1 MDVEP
6 LSPETVVVLVNGWG
20 SIPRAEG
27 ARAEAPPASA
37 APLPDWATADA
48 TALERIADLLFPV
61 FATAGTAERAELIT
75 GLLRR
80 TKVLPTVSADGD
92 SVAATW
98 SVKDPRDALTA
109 AAALT
114 LRRQLAE
121 HDPARVGTCAAD
133 GCADVYIDVS
143 ARAHR
148 RFCSVTC
155 QNRTRV
161 AAFRRRTK

>member
-1 MDVEP
+1 MHVEP
-6 LSPETVVVLVNGWG
+6 LAPETVVALVNGWG

-27 ARAEAPPASA
+27 ARVDWPGASD
-37 APLPDWATADA
+37 LPDWAPVDA
-48 TALERIADLLFPV
+48 AELQRIADLLFPV
-61 FATAGTAERAELIT
+61 FAIPGTADRVDQLAEL
-75 GLLRR
+75 LQR
-80 TKVLPTVSADGD
+80 TKVVPTVRAEGD
-92 SVAATW
+92 SVAAIWT
-98 SVKDPRDALTA
+98 VQNPRDALTA
-109 AAALT
+109 AAALA
-114 LRRQLAE
+114 LRQQFAE

>member
-6 LSPETVVVLVNGWG
+6 LAPETVVALVNGWG

-27 ARAEAPPASA
+27 ARVEWPAASD
-37 APLPDWATADA
+37 LPDWASVDTAE
-48 TALERIADLLFPV
+48 LQRIADLLFPI
-61 FATAGTAERAELIT
+61 FATAATTDRVDQLAE
-75 GLLRR
+75 LLRR
-80 TKVLPTVSADGD
+80 TKVRPTVRAEGE

-98 SVKDPRDALTA
+98 TVENPRDALPA
-109 AAALT
+109 AAALA
-114 LRRQLAE
+114 LRQQLAE

-133 GCADVYIDVS
+133 GCADVYVDVS

>member
-6 LSPETVVVLVNGWG
+6 LAPETVVALVNGWG
-20 SIPRAEG
+20 STPRAEG
-27 ARAEAPPASA
+27 ARVDWPAESD
-37 APLPDWATADA
+37 LPDWAPVDSAE
-48 TALERIADLLFPV
+48 LQRIADLLFPI
-61 FATAGTAERAELIT
+61 FATAATADRADQLAEL
-75 GLLRR
+75 LSR
-80 TKVLPTVSADGD
+80 TEVLPTVRTEGE

-98 SVKDPRDALTA
+98 TVKKPQNALPA
-109 AAALT
+109 AAALA
-114 LRRQLAE
+114 LRQQLAE

>member
-6 LSPETVVVLVNGWG
+6 LAPETVVALVNGWG

-27 ARAEAPPASA
+27 ARVDWPTEPD
-37 APLPDWATADA
+37 LPDWASGDSAE
-48 TALERIADLLFPV
+48 LQRIADLLFPV
-61 FATAGTAERAELIT
+61 FATADRVDQLAEL
-75 GLLRR
+75 LQR
-80 TKVLPTVSADGD
+80 TKVLPTVRAEGE

-98 SVKDPRDALTA
+98 TVENPRNALPA
-109 AAALT
+109 AAALA
-114 LRRQLAE
+114 LRQQLAE